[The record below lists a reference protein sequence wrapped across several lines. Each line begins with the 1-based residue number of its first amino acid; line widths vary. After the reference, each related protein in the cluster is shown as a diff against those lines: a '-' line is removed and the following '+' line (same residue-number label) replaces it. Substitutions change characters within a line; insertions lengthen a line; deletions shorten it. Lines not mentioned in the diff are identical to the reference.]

1 MFYYTCFMRLLL
13 TGSVLLLFVAAG
25 LRVPL
30 HAHYCGGE
38 LQDLKAYLAAN
49 SCCEHKK
56 HNTAHYTSPCCKEKK
71 STYVLPN
78 YRLTGTKLLLK
89 SFSQTADYQKIVHTL
104 FRSYFSAFCR
114 AAPPGRAPP
123 QRLSL
128 FLLYA
133 TLRL

>member
-1 MFYYTCFMRLLL
+1 MRLVL

-38 LQDLKAYLAAN
+38 LQDLKAYLAAE
-49 SCCEHKK
+49 SCCGHKK
-56 HNTAHYTSPCCKEKK
+56 HNTSHYTSPCCKEKK

-78 YRLTGTKLLLK
+78 YKLTDTKPFLK
-89 SFSQTADYQKIVHTL
+89 NFSQKANYQKIEYTL
-104 FRSYFSAFCR
+104 FTSYFNSFCR
-114 AAPPGRAPP
+114 STPPGRAPP
-123 QRLSL
+123 QRPPL